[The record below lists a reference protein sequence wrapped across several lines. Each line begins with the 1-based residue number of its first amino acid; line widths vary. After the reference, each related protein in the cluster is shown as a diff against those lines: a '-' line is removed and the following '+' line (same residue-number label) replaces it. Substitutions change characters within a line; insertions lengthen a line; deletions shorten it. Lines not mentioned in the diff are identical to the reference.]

1 MLELGYN
8 ASMVQ
13 SEITY
18 QGQLRTQGTHGP
30 SGASILTDAP
40 VDNRGKGEAFSPTDL
55 VGVALGSCILTL
67 MGITAQDNGWELGD
81 TKVSVAKQMKALP
94 MRHIARLDLELR
106 IPGEWSEQ
114 QREAL
119 ESSAR
124 GCPVMASLGECV
136 TVTLN
141 FQWGA
146 L

>member
-1 MLELGYN
+1 
-8 ASMVQ
+8 MVQ

-18 QGQLRTQGTHGP
+18 QGQLRTQATHGP
-30 SGASILTDAP
+30 SEASILTDAP

-67 MGITAQDNGWELGD
+67 MGITAQDNGWDLGE
-81 TKVSVAKQMKALP
+81 TRVSVSKHMKAQP

-136 TVTLN
+136 TVNLN